1 MRGDARVTAV
11 GESVDL
17 ASASFSSGAEVGSF
31 QSGLIECCSRQE
43 MERFISARDSLPQE
57 FRGFL
62 AQYSLEEYVMKGAR
76 IFLTYD
82 NLGGFS
88 LPGGHHGDML
98 VSRAIE
104 EGAQVL
110 SCFDTL
116 AKFSNLYERHGFRE
130 TFRAPWDDNLAPL
143 HWNYAKWGRPDYVEM
158 SL

>member
-57 FRGFL
+57 FRG
-62 AQYSLEEYVMKGAR
+62 
-76 IFLTYD
+76 
-82 NLGGFS
+82 
-88 LPGGHHGDML
+88 
-98 VSRAIE
+98 
-104 EGAQVL
+104 AQVL